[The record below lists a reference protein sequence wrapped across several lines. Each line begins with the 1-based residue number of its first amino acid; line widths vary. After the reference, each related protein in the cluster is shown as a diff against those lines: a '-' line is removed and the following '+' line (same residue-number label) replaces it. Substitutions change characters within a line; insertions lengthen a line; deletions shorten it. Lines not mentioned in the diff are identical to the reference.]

1 MTDLNY
7 AGVLDL
13 APGGLVLTA
22 VLIVWRRDLRSIVW
36 LLAAQG
42 LALAAIP
49 MILGV
54 HSHDWELVGIGL
66 ALFALRAVVLPWL
79 LARALGAEKHEQ
91 REATPLISTTASLL
105 IAAVLTVVAL
115 AVTRPIVDLDSSAA
129 VSAVP

>member
-54 HSHDWELVGIGL
+54 HSHD
-66 ALFALRAVVLPWL
+66 
-79 LARALGAEKHEQ
+79 
-91 REATPLISTTASLL
+91 
-105 IAAVLTVVAL
+105 
-115 AVTRPIVDLDSSAA
+115 
-129 VSAVP
+129 